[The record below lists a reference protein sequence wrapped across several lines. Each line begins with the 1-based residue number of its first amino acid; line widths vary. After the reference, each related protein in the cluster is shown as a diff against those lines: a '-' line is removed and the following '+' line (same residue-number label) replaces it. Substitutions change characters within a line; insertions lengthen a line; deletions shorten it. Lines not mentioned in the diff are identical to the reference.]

1 MNNQPRDFVLF
12 GGSGD
17 LAFRKLYPAL
27 WGLFRGGELT
37 VADRILSISR
47 RAEASEDFR
56 ARLRETIVASGDCG
70 LSIDQLDRF
79 LACVFTVTCD
89 LTSDVGWAPLR
100 ATLTQGEGRQRLF
113 YISTPPSLFVPI
125 TERLGAFGLSGGEA
139 RLIVEKPLGAD
150 LASGKAINA
159 AMLNAFDE
167 RRIYRIDHYLG
178 KETVQNLL
186 ALRFGN
192 FFLDYL
198 WNAHCIDHVQICV
211 TETIGV
217 ENRGAF
223 YEETGALRDMVQ
235 NHMLQMLAFVAME
248 HPFSL
253 AAEDIRDEKV
263 KVLRALAQ
271 PEQHEPTRIVAGQ
284 YESGYVGGVAVPG
297 YRDEV
302 PEGRAETFV
311 AIRTYVQNQRWA
323 GVPFYLRTGK
333 RLREQT
339 ATITVQFKPLA
350 HSMFS
355 RGQEARGG
363 DTRPIPNRL
372 MIKLQPEEW
381 IRLTLATKARSSE
394 ALQLETTSL
403 DLHLDRRKVGRH
415 YSAYERLLA
424 AVLRGD
430 QTLFVRQDEV
440 EASWR
445 WIDAVRGLW
454 GSSGYALASY
464 PAGSMG
470 PTKAD
475 TLLHMEDRE
484 WLSY

>member
-1 MNNQPRDFVLF
+1 MSNQPRDFILF

-27 WGLFRGGELT
+27 WGLFRGGELKT
-37 VADRILSISR
+37 GDRILSVSR
-47 RAEASEDFR
+47 REEDSDVFR
-56 ARLRETIVASGDCG
+56 QRLREAIVVAGDAG
-70 LSIDQLDRF
+70 TALDQLEHF
-79 LACVFTVTCD
+79 LACVHTVGCD
-89 LTSDVGWAPLR
+89 LASEEGWAPLR
-100 ATLTQGEGRQRLF
+100 ATLAQAEGSQRLF
-113 YISTPPSLFVPI
+113 YIATPPSLFVPI
-125 TERLGAFGLSGGEA
+125 TEKLGAFGLAAGEA
-139 RLIVEKPLGAD
+139 RLIVEKPLGMD
-150 LASGKAINA
+150 LNSGRAINA
-159 AMLNAFDE
+159 AMLKVFDE

-198 WNAHCIDHVQICV
+198 WNSHCIDHVQISV
-211 TETIGV
+211 AETIGV
-217 ENRGAF
+217 EKRGAF

-253 AAEDIRDEKV
+253 DAEDIRDEKV

-284 YESGYVGGVAVPG
+284 YEEGYVGGIAVPA

-302 PEGRAETFV
+302 PDGRAETFV

-339 ATITVQFKPLA
+339 ATITVQFKPQA

-355 RGQEARGG
+355 RGHDQP
-363 DTRPIPNRL
+363 PIPNRL

-381 IRLTLATKARSSE
+381 IRLTVATKSRINE
-394 ALQLETTSL
+394 ELTLEKTSL
-403 DLHLDRRKVGRH
+403 DLHLDRRKVARH

-454 GSSGYALASY
+454 ATSGYMLAPY

-484 WLSY
+484 WLAY

>member
-1 MNNQPRDFVLF
+1 MTNPQRDFVLF

-27 WGLFRGGELT
+27 WSLFRNGELT
-37 VADRILSISR
+37 PRDRIISVSR
-47 RAEASEDFR
+47 QPITDSAFRERILAAFEAGGDQTDAERMPQFLDC
-56 ARLRETIVASGDCG
+56 IVS
-70 LSIDQLDRF
+70 F
-79 LACVFTVTCD
+79 ECD
-89 LTSDVGWAPLR
+89 LTSQRDWTALCSLLHTAEPRL
-100 ATLTQGEGRQRLF
+100 RLF
-113 YISTPPSLFVPI
+113 YIATPPSMFVPI
-125 TERLGAFGLSGGEA
+125 TEHLGACGLAANDA

-150 LASGKAINA
+150 LASGRAINR
-159 AMLNAFDE
+159 AMLQAFDE
-167 RRIYRIDHYLG
+167 RCIYRIDHYLG

-192 FFLDYL
+192 FFFDHL
-198 WNAHCIDHVQICV
+198 WNSACIDHVQICV

-217 ENRGAF
+217 EKRGAF

-263 KVLRALAQ
+263 KVLRALAMPDQ
-271 PEQHEPTRIVAGQ
+271 INPTRIIAGQ
-284 YESGYVGGVAVPG
+284 YEAGFVGGVKVPG

-302 PEGRAETFV
+302 PGGSAETFV

-333 RLREQT
+333 RMREQT
-339 ATITVQFKPLA
+339 ATITIEFKPLL

-355 RGQEARGG
+355 RHRDAP
-363 DTRPIPNRL
+363 PIPNRL

-381 IRLTLATKARSSE
+381 IRLTIATKSRMSAE
-394 ALQLETTSL
+394 IQLEEMSL
-403 DLHLDRRKVGRH
+403 DLHLDRRKVARS

-424 AVLRGD
+424 SALRGD

-440 EASWR
+440 EASWA
-445 WIDAVRGLW
+445 WIDAVRDLW
-454 GSSGYALASY
+454 GRSGHTLSPYA
-464 PAGSMG
+464 AGSSG

-475 TLLHMEDRE
+475 TLLHTDNRE
-484 WLSY
+484 WLAY

>member
-1 MNNQPRDFVLF
+1 MSSVQRDFVLF

-27 WGLFRGGELT
+27 WSLFRNGELT
-37 VADRILSISR
+37 PGDRIISVSRQSIGDSEFR
-47 RAEASEDFR
+47 ERIRAAF
-56 ARLRETIVASGDCG
+56 VNSGDDTNPE
-70 LSIDQLDRF
+70 LLPRF
-79 LACVFTVTCD
+79 LDGVFSFTCD
-89 LTSDVGWAPLR
+89 LTSEHDWRELHALL
-100 ATLTQGEGRQRLF
+100 ATTESRLRLF
-113 YISTPPSLFVPI
+113 YIATPPSMFVPI
-125 TERLGAFGLSGGEA
+125 TEKLGACGLAADNA
-139 RLIVEKPLGAD
+139 RLIVEKPLGSD
-150 LASGKAINA
+150 LTSGRAINN
-159 AMLNAFDE
+159 AMLHAFDE
-167 RRIYRIDHYLG
+167 RCIYRIDHYLG

-192 FFLDYL
+192 FFFDHL
-198 WNAHCIDHVQICV
+198 WNSNCIDHVQICV

-217 ENRGAF
+217 EKRGAF

-271 PEQHEPTRIVAGQ
+271 PDQIHPTRIVAGQ
-284 YESGYVGGVAVPG
+284 YETGFAGGVKVPG

-302 PEGRAETFV
+302 PGGRAETFV

-333 RLREQT
+333 RMHEQT
-339 ATITVQFKPLA
+339 ATITIQFKPLL

-355 RGQEARGG
+355 RYS
-363 DTRPIPNRL
+363 DTPPIPNRL

-381 IRLTLATKARSSE
+381 IRLTIATKSRMSE
-394 ALQLETTSL
+394 AIQLEETSL
-403 DLHLDRRKVGRH
+403 NLHLDRRQVARA

-424 AVLRGD
+424 GALRGD

-440 EASWR
+440 EASWA
-445 WIDAVRGLW
+445 WIDTVRDLW
-454 GSSGYALASY
+454 ARSGYTVAAY
-464 PAGSMG
+464 AAGSTG

-475 TLLHMEDRE
+475 TLLHMDDRE
-484 WLSY
+484 WLAY

>member
-1 MNNQPRDFVLF
+1 
-12 GGSGD
+12 
-17 LAFRKLYPAL
+17 
-27 WGLFRGGELT
+27 
-37 VADRILSISR
+37 
-47 RAEASEDFR
+47 
-56 ARLRETIVASGDCG
+56 
-70 LSIDQLDRF
+70 
-79 LACVFTVTCD
+79 
-89 LTSDVGWAPLR
+89 
-100 ATLTQGEGRQRLF
+100 
-113 YISTPPSLFVPI
+113 
-125 TERLGAFGLSGGEA
+125 
-139 RLIVEKPLGAD
+139 
-150 LASGKAINA
+150 
-159 AMLNAFDE
+159 
-167 RRIYRIDHYLG
+167 
-178 KETVQNLL
+178 
-186 ALRFGN
+186 
-192 FFLDYL
+192 
-198 WNAHCIDHVQICV
+198 
-211 TETIGV
+211 
-217 ENRGAF
+217 
-223 YEETGALRDMVQ
+223 
-235 NHMLQMLAFVAME
+235 MLQMLAFIAME

-284 YESGYVGGVAVPG
+284 YEAGYIGGNAVPA
-297 YRDEV
+297 YSDEV
-302 PEGRAETFV
+302 PNGRAETFV

-333 RLREQT
+333 RMREQT

-355 RGQEARGG
+355 RGHE
-363 DTRPIPNRL
+363 DIPPIPNRL

-381 IRLTLATKARSSE
+381 IRLTVATKSRLSE
-394 ALQLETTSL
+394 ELQLEKTSL
-403 DLHLDRRKVGRH
+403 DLHLDRRKVVRN

-424 AVLRGD
+424 AALRAD

-454 GSSGYALASY
+454 ASSGYALATY

-475 TLLHMEDRE
+475 TLLHMDDRE

>member
-1 MNNQPRDFVLF
+1 MNQQRDFVLF

-27 WGLFRGGELT
+27 WGLFRNRDLT
-37 VADRILSISR
+37 SADRIISVSR
-47 RAEASEDFR
+47 RCEGNAGFR
-56 ARLRETIVASGDCG
+56 QRVGATLQASGDAPDASM
-70 LSIDQLDRF
+70 LQPF
-79 LACVFTVTCD
+79 LACIHCVDCD
-89 LTSDVGWAPLR
+89 ITADAGWGPLR
-100 ATLTQGEGRQRLF
+100 EMLSEGASRQLLF
-113 YISTPPSLFVPI
+113 YVATPASLFVPI
-125 TERLGAFGLSGGEA
+125 TEKLAAFGLSAGESV
-139 RLIVEKPLGAD
+139 LIVEKPLGSD
-150 LASGKAINA
+150 LQSGRAINA
-159 AMLNAFDE
+159 AMLKAFDE

-192 FFLDYL
+192 FFLDHL
-198 WNAHCIDHVQICV
+198 WNSTCIDHVQISV

-217 ENRGAF
+217 ENRGSF

-253 AAEDIRDEKV
+253 SAEDIRDEKV

-284 YESGYVGGVAVPG
+284 YDEGFIGGSKVVG
-297 YRDEV
+297 YRSEV
-302 PEGRAETFV
+302 PSGRAETFV

-333 RLREQT
+333 RLREAT
-339 ATITVQFKPLA
+339 ATITVQFKPQL
-350 HSMFS
+350 HSMFT
-355 RGQEARGG
+355 RGTDIA
-363 DTRPIPNRL
+363 PIPNRL

-381 IRLTLATKARSSE
+381 IRLTIATKSRMSE
-394 ALQLETTSL
+394 QLQLEKTSL
-403 DLHLDRRKVGRH
+403 DLHLDRRKTARN

-424 AVLRGD
+424 SALRGD
-430 QTLFVRQDEV
+430 QTLFVREDEI
-440 EASWR
+440 ETSWR
-445 WIDAVRGLW
+445 WIDSVRDLW
-454 GSSGYALASY
+454 GRSGFAIAAY
-464 PAGSMG
+464 PAGGNG

-475 TLLHMEDRE
+475 TLMHMDDRE
-484 WLSY
+484 WLTY

>member
-1 MNNQPRDFVLF
+1 MNQQRDFVLF

-27 WGLFRGGELT
+27 WGLFRNAELT
-37 VADRILSISR
+37 AADRIISVSR
-47 RAEASEDFR
+47 RCDGSEAFR
-56 ARLRETIVASGDCG
+56 ARVGETLRASGDAADVA
-70 LSIDQLDRF
+70 LLDQF
-79 LACVFTVTCD
+79 LARIFCVDCD
-89 LTSDVGWAPLR
+89 IAVDASWQSLR
-100 ATLTQGEGRQRLF
+100 DMLAAEPSHLRLF
-113 YISTPPSLFVPI
+113 YVATPPSLFVPI
-125 TERLGAFGLSGGEA
+125 TEKLAAYGLSSGES
-139 RLIVEKPLGAD
+139 RLIVEKPLGSD
-150 LASGKAINA
+150 LQSGRGINA
-159 AMLNAFDE
+159 AMLKAFDE

-192 FFLDYL
+192 FFLDHL
-198 WNAHCIDHVQICV
+198 WNASCIDHVQISV

-217 ENRGAF
+217 ESRGAF

-271 PEQHEPTRIVAGQ
+271 PQQHEPTRIVAGQ
-284 YESGYVGGVAVPG
+284 YDDGFIGGEKVVG

-302 PEGRAETFV
+302 PNGRAETFV
-311 AIRTYVQNQRWA
+311 AIRTYVQNQRWS

-339 ATITVQFKPLA
+339 ATITVQFKPLL
-350 HSMFS
+350 HTMFS
-355 RGQEARGG
+355 RGS
-363 DTRPIPNRL
+363 DLPPIPNRL

-381 IRLTLATKARSSE
+381 IRLTIATKSRMSE
-394 ALQLETTSL
+394 QLALEKTSL
-403 DLHLDRRKVGRH
+403 DLHLDRRKSARG
-415 YSAYERLLA
+415 YTAYERLLA
-424 AVLRGD
+424 SALRGD
-430 QTLFVRQDEV
+430 QTLFVREDEI
-440 EASWR
+440 ETSWR
-445 WIDAVRGLW
+445 WIDAVRDLW
-454 GSSGYALASY
+454 GRSGFPVVAY
-464 PAGSMG
+464 PAGSTG

-475 TLLHMEDRE
+475 TLLHMDDRE
-484 WLSY
+484 WLAY